1 MNLSNNNFKDDFEKN
16 RQSIDPKEHRD
27 DVKDSVNDSV
37 DNVKEEVSD
46 KQDEQFLQEMP
57 KEDNVEEIRQHIKM
71 KEMNQLLMRKMI
83 HQVNKTVSNN
93 RKHIHHPR
101 RLRMKPIKIK
111 TLQKITI
118 LIKIEVKR
126 SRHF

>member
-1 MNLSNNNFKDDFEKN
+1 MLSPIALKMEKRKFLINKTNN
-16 RQSIDPKEHRD
+16 S
-27 DVKDSVNDSV
+27 
-37 DNVKEEVSD
+37 
-46 KQDEQFLQEMP
+46 LQEMP

-118 LIKIEVKR
+118 LIKIEVKKITTFLKITNLKIKMIR
-126 SRHF
+126 KKALP

>member
-1 MNLSNNNFKDDFEKN
+1 MINKTNN
-16 RQSIDPKEHRD
+16 S
-27 DVKDSVNDSV
+27 
-37 DNVKEEVSD
+37 
-46 KQDEQFLQEMP
+46 LQEIP

-71 KEMNQLLMRKMI
+71 KEMNQLMMRKRI
-83 HQVNKTVSNN
+83 HQGSKTVSNN

-118 LIKIEVKR
+118 INKIEIKKITTFLKITNQKIKKIR
-126 SRHF
+126 KKALP

>member
-1 MNLSNNNFKDDFEKN
+1 
-16 RQSIDPKEHRD
+16 
-27 DVKDSVNDSV
+27 
-37 DNVKEEVSD
+37 
-46 KQDEQFLQEMP
+46 MP

-118 LIKIEVKR
+118 LIKIEVKKITTFLKITNLDR
-126 SRHF
+126 KSTRLNSSHVSISYAVFCLKKKIADTGRNTKHPVH